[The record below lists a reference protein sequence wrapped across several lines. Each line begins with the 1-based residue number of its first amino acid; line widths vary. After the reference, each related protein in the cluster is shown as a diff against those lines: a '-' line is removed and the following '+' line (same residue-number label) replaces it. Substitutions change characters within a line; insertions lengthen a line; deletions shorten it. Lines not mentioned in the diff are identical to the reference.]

1 MNPLTIE
8 AKLAPDI
15 KADVDFTVADAPD
28 GPEVML
34 WGVTPFG
41 IVPAISDR
49 DLWDL
54 AAAWLDKGGGNDACC
69 RLAEEK
75 GHGGFEQ

>member
-1 MNPLTIE
+1 MNSLTIE
-8 AKLAPDI
+8 AKLSPDI
-15 KADVDFTVADAPD
+15 KADVDFTVAKAPD

-34 WGVTPFG
+34 WRVTPFG
-41 IVPAISDR
+41 CVPAISDR

-54 AAAWLDKGGGNDACC
+54 AASWLDNGGNDACC

-75 GHGGFEQ
+75 GYNQ